1 MRLKHRGKEDTE
13 GITSKDQL
21 LSEANDQSID
31 LGRIFPEVYAELKQ
45 LAAARLAREGQAH
58 SWGATALVN
67 EAFLRLAH
75 QEGSDKRFETR
86 RHFFAAAAETM
97 RRILIDA
104 ARTRQAEKRGGDALR
119 VELTDDAATTH
130 LIDPTE
136 ALSLHELLD
145 QFAQKHPRQAETV
158 KLRYFLGCTFV
169 EIGDIL
175 GHSPDTAQDDWTF
188 ARAWFRQRWT
198 V

>member
-1 MRLKHRGKEDTE
+1 MGEA
-13 GITSKDQL
+13 SDQP
-21 LSEANDQSID
+21 ID
-31 LGRIFPEVYAELKQ
+31 LSKIFPEVYAELKQ
-45 LAAARLAREGQAH
+45 LAATRLAREGQAH

-67 EAFLRLAH
+67 EAFLRLAN
-75 QEGSDKRFETR
+75 QESTEKPFESR

-104 ARTRQAEKRGGDALR
+104 ARKRQAEKHGGGAIR
-119 VELTDDAATTH
+119 IELTEDAASAR

-136 ALSLHELLD
+136 ALALHELLD
-145 QFAQKHPRQAETV
+145 QLASKHPRQAETV

-169 EIGDIL
+169 EIGEIL

-188 ARAWFRQRWT
+188 ARAWFRQRWKVFDSEST
-198 V
+198 